1 MGKARIERT
10 HRKSESVTYEET
22 FANAEVQRRTERT
35 TSVSVDKKTLYIES
49 DVYVKPPNGSE
60 IVPDAGPMRR
70 ARAVQPPQ
78 IPRLSGDRV
87 DGGDA

>member
-1 MGKARIERT
+1 MRKTKIERT

-22 FANAEVQRRTERT
+22 FADAQVQRRTERT
-35 TSVSVDKKTLYIES
+35 MSVSLDEKTLCIER
-49 DVYVKPPNGSE
+49 DENVKPPSGSE

-70 ARAVQPPQ
+70 APVVQPPQ

-87 DGGDA
+87 DEGDA

>member
-1 MGKARIERT
+1 MRKTRIECS

-22 FANAEVQRRTERT
+22 FSNAEVQRRTERA
-35 TSVSVDKKTLYIES
+35 TSISIDEKTLCIES
-49 DVYVKPPNGSE
+49 DVQVKPPNGSE